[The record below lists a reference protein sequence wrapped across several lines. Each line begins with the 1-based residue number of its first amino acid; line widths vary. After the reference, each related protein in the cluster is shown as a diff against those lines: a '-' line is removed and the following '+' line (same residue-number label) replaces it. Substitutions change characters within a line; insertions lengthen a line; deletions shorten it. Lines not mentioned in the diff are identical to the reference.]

1 MKNTLYIFLLCC
13 PVIAAAQGY
22 TLEQCIDMA
31 LKNNYLLRNS
41 RLDYEMAEQIVKE
54 AYTKFFPSVS
64 AAGISLKASEY
75 IIDESIDLTP
85 FGQVF
90 TGMGIDPVAAGL
102 PPAYPVQM
110 IKDGVLGI
118 ITATQPVFTGGQII
132 NGNRLAR
139 LGREVSRLQMIMS
152 GNEVVART
160 EEYFWQIVSLK
171 EKLKTLS
178 AADTQL
184 EEVHKSVNATVNAGI
199 TTRNDLLRVE
209 LRQQN
214 NQSNRL
220 KVENGIKVY
229 GILLRNHTGAGKE
242 DFNIAISSFP
252 PVKDPSEYYIPPEEG
267 IQRRI
272 ENQLLDKNVEAAS
285 LQRKMTTGKNMPQ
298 VAAGAGYVYH
308 NLSDRDVDFGMIFA
322 TLSVPI
328 SSWWGISYAIKRE
341 KYNEMKVENQR
352 QNMKE
357 MMIVDI
363 ESKWNDLRESYQQI
377 IIAQKS
383 IESAT
388 ENIRINDDFY
398 KAGTT
403 SLTDLL
409 NAQTLLQQ
417 SHDQYTDAC
426 TTYYLKLSAYLKST
440 GRYAYRTD

>member
-1 MKNTLYIFLLCC
+1 MKKILYLFLLLC

-22 TLEQCIDMA
+22 TLDQCIDMA
-31 LKNNYLLRNS
+31 LKNNYALRNS
-41 RLDYEMAEQIVKE
+41 RLDYEMADQTGKE
-54 AYTKFFPSVS
+54 TFTKFFPSVS
-64 AAGISLKASEY
+64 AAGISLKANKY
-75 IIDESIDLTP
+75 MIDESIDLTP

-90 TGMGIDPVAAGL
+90 AGMGIDPVAAGL
-102 PPAYPVQM
+102 PSAYPVQM
-110 IKDGVLGI
+110 IKEGVLGI

-139 LGREVSRLQMIMS
+139 LGRDVSRLQIILS
-152 GNEVVART
+152 GNEVAART

-184 EEVHKSVNATVNAGI
+184 EEVYKSVNASVNAGV
-199 TTRNDLLRVE
+199 TTRNELLRVE
-209 LRQQN
+209 LQQQN

-229 GILLRNHTGAGKE
+229 GLLLRNHTGAGKE
-242 DFNIAISSFP
+242 DFQIAVSSFP
-252 PVKDPSEYYIPPEEG
+252 AVKDPSEYYISAEEG

-285 LQRKMTTGKNMPQ
+285 LQLKMTAGRSMPQ
-298 VAAGAGYVYH
+298 VAAGAGYIYH

-328 SSWWGISYAIKRE
+328 SSWWGNSYAIKRE
-341 KYNEMKVENQR
+341 KFNEMKAENQR

-363 ESKWNDLRESYQQI
+363 ESKWNELRESYLLI
-377 IIAQKS
+377 NIAQKS

-388 ENIRINDDFY
+388 ENLRINDDYY

-417 SHDQYTDAC
+417 SRDQFTDAC
-426 TTYYLKLSAYLKST
+426 TTYYLKLSAYLKAT
-440 GRYAYRTD
+440 GRYAHGTD